1 MSEHQQGSSPH
12 NIVVGVDTHRD
23 FHVAAA
29 IDSRGAL
36 LGSHTFPATQAGYTD
51 LVAWARSF
59 GDVDRVGVE
68 CTGSYGSAISR
79 HFTEN
84 NIPVI
89 EVNRTDRSTRR
100 RRGKSDTI
108 DAEAAARAVL
118 GGYAH
123 ARAKSAD
130 GCVEILR
137 ILKLAKESAIKSRTQ
152 AINQLKAVLVTAEPG
167 LRESLSGIG
176 TIRLVQRCARL
187 LPGTERNVLAV
198 TKRTLRLLSRRIQ
211 YLTTEIEDLQ
221 AQIHDVVGDHR
232 PELLDSYGLGPD
244 TAATLLITVGD
255 NPDRVQS
262 EAAFASLCGVAPVE
276 ASSGNTTRRRL
287 SRGGDRRANT
297 ALYLIALSR
306 MRWDPRT
313 KAYLQRRITEGKTR
327 REALRCLKR
336 YIARELYPLLLG
348 QPKIQAAAM
357 PDAA

>member
-1 MSEHQQGSSPH
+1 
-12 NIVVGVDTHRD
+12 VGVDTHRD
-23 FHVAAA
+23 FHVAVV
-29 IDSRGAL
+29 IDPQGAL
-36 LGSHTFPATQAGYTD
+36 LGSGTFPATQAGYAD
-51 LVAWARSF
+51 LVAWARGF
-59 GDVDRVGVE
+59 GDLDRAGVE

-79 HFTEN
+79 HLNGN

-89 EVNRTDRSTRR
+89 EVNRTDRATRR

-123 ARAKSAD
+123 AQAKSAD
-130 GCVEILR
+130 GHVEILR
-137 ILKLAKESAIKSRTQ
+137 IFKLAKESAIKSRTQ
-152 AINQLKAVLVTAEPG
+152 AINQLKALLVTAEPE
-167 LRESLSGIG
+167 LRESLTGLG
-176 TIRLVQRCARL
+176 TLRLVQRCGRL
-187 LPGTERNVLAV
+187 LPGVDRTVLAA
-198 TKRTLRLLSRRIQ
+198 TKRTLRLLARRIQ
-211 YLTTEIEDLQ
+211 HLTAEIEDLQ
-221 AQIHDVVGDHR
+221 AQIHQVVTDHR
-232 PELLDSYGLGPD
+232 PELLDRYGIGPD

-255 NPDRVQS
+255 NPDRIQS

-287 SRGGDRRANT
+287 SRGGDRRANN
-297 ALYLIALSR
+297 ALYFIALSR
-306 MRWDPRT
+306 TRWDPRT

-348 QPKIQAAAM
+348 QPEPEAATL